1 MSGPRERQGPI
12 ALALSEK
19 CVALLLERGTTKGVS
34 SMDLAHAAG
43 ISLRTFHRYL
53 GGKEDCVR
61 PVLYAAIA
69 AMARELTTRP
79 ASESLNTALGAAFA
93 AAASG
98 PQLERTLRLMPLLT
112 ETPAMRAVWAQSLH
126 DGETALTPSIALRM
140 GLPAADEPRAAVLA
154 TVVLALVRRAL
165 VDAVASGADPAP
177 VFDEYLTTLDG
188 GPLAATTPA
197 APPATA
203 PPATAPAE
211 DG

>member
-1 MSGPRERQGPI
+1 MVDERSGSI

-19 CVALLLERGTTKGVS
+19 CVGLLLERGTVKGVS
-34 SMDLAHAAG
+34 SIDLSHAAG

-69 AMARELTTRP
+69 AMGRALTARP
-79 ASESLNTALGAAFA
+79 ADEPLSTALGAAFA

-98 PQLERTLRLMPLLT
+98 PQLDRTLRLIPLLT

-126 DGETALTPSIALRM
+126 DGEAALTPCIAERM
-140 GLPAADEPRAAVLA
+140 GFEPDETPRAAVLA
-154 TVVLALVRRAL
+154 TIVMALVRRAL

-177 VFDEYLTTLDG
+177 VFEEYLTTLNG
-188 GPLAATTPA
+188 GPLAV
-197 APPATA
+197 PATA
-203 PPATAPAE
+203 GPSS
-211 DG
+211 

>member
-1 MSGPRERQGPI
+1 MSGMVDERSGSI

-19 CVALLLERGTTKGVS
+19 CVGLLLERGTVKGVS
-34 SMDLAHAAG
+34 SIDLSHAAG

-69 AMARELTTRP
+69 AMGRALTARP
-79 ASESLNTALGAAFA
+79 ADEPLSTALGAAFA

-98 PQLERTLRLMPLLT
+98 PQLDRTLRLIPLLT

-126 DGETALTPSIALRM
+126 DGEAALTPCIAERM
-140 GLPAADEPRAAVLA
+140 GFEPDETPRAAVLA
-154 TVVLALVRRAL
+154 TIVMALVRRAL

-177 VFDEYLTTLDG
+177 VFEEYLTTLNG
-188 GPLAATTPA
+188 GPLAV
-197 APPATA
+197 PATA
-203 PPATAPAE
+203 GPSS
-211 DG
+211 

>member
-1 MSGPRERQGPI
+1 MVDERSGSI

-19 CVALLLERGTTKGVS
+19 CVGLLLERGTVKGVS
-34 SMDLAHAAG
+34 SIDLSHAAG

-69 AMARELTTRP
+69 AMGRALTARP
-79 ASESLNTALGAAFA
+79 ADELLSTALGAAFA

-98 PQLERTLRLMPLLT
+98 PQLDRTLRLIPLLT

-126 DGETALTPSIALRM
+126 DGEAALTPCIAERM
-140 GLPAADEPRAAVLA
+140 GFELEETPRAAVLA
-154 TVVLALVRRAL
+154 TIVMALVRRAL

-177 VFDEYLTTLDG
+177 VFQEYLTTLNG
-188 GPLAATTPA
+188 GPLAVPA
-197 APPATA
+197 KA
-203 PPATAPAE
+203 
-211 DG
+211 GQSS

>member
-1 MSGPRERQGPI
+1 VSGMVDERSGSI

-19 CVALLLERGTTKGVS
+19 CVGLLLERGTVKGVS
-34 SMDLAHAAG
+34 SIDLSHAAG

-69 AMARELTTRP
+69 AMGRALTARP
-79 ASESLNTALGAAFA
+79 ADEPLSTALGAAFA

-98 PQLERTLRLMPLLT
+98 PQLDRTLRLIPLLT

-126 DGETALTPSIALRM
+126 DGEAALTPCIAERM
-140 GLPAADEPRAAVLA
+140 GFEPEETPRAAVLA
-154 TVVLALVRRAL
+154 TIVMALVRRAL

-177 VFDEYLTTLDG
+177 VFEEYLTTLNG
-188 GPLAATTPA
+188 GPLAV
-197 APPATA
+197 PATA
-203 PPATAPAE
+203 GPSS
-211 DG
+211 

>member
-1 MSGPRERQGPI
+1 VSGMVDERSGSI

-19 CVALLLERGTTKGVS
+19 CVGLLLERGTVKGVS
-34 SMDLAHAAG
+34 SIDLSHAAG

-69 AMARELTTRP
+69 AMGRALTARP
-79 ASESLNTALGAAFA
+79 AGEPLSTALGAAFA

-98 PQLERTLRLMPLLT
+98 PQLDRTLRLIPLLT

-126 DGETALTPSIALRM
+126 DGEAALTPCIAERM
-140 GLPAADEPRAAVLA
+140 GFDADEAPRAAVLA
-154 TVVLALVRRAL
+154 TIVMALVRRAL

-177 VFDEYLTTLDG
+177 VFEEYLTTLNG
-188 GPLAATTPA
+188 GPLAVPVK
-197 APPATA
+197 TA
-203 PPATAPAE
+203 PSP
-211 DG
+211 

>member
-1 MSGPRERQGPI
+1 MSAATPPRQGSI

-19 CVALLLERGTTKGVS
+19 CVTLLLERGTVKGVS
-34 SMDLAHAAG
+34 SIELAHAAG

-53 GGKEDCVR
+53 GSKEDSVR

-69 AMARELTTRP
+69 AMGRELTARP
-79 ASESLNTALGAAFA
+79 ASEPLNAALGAAFA

-98 PQLERTLRLMPLLT
+98 RHLDRTLRLIPLLT

-126 DGETALTPSIALRM
+126 DGEAALTPCIAERM
-140 GLPAADEPRAAVLA
+140 GLAEASFPRAAVLA

-165 VDAVASGADPAP
+165 VDAVAAGSDPAP

-188 GPLAATTPA
+188 GPLAAA
-197 APPATA
+197 APA
-203 PPATAPAE
+203 PHE
-211 DG
+211 GD

>member
-1 MSGPRERQGPI
+1 MSGMVDERSGSI

-19 CVALLLERGTTKGVS
+19 CVGLLLERGTVKGVS
-34 SMDLAHAAG
+34 SIDLSHAAG

-69 AMARELTTRP
+69 AMGRALTARP
-79 ASESLNTALGAAFA
+79 ADEPLSTALGAAFA

-98 PQLERTLRLMPLLT
+98 PQLDRTLRLIPLLT

-126 DGETALTPSIALRM
+126 DGEAALTPCIAERM
-140 GLPAADEPRAAVLA
+140 GFELEETPRAAVLA
-154 TVVLALVRRAL
+154 TIVMALVRRAL

-177 VFDEYLTTLDG
+177 VFEEYLTTLNG
-188 GPLAATTPA
+188 GPLAV
-197 APPATA
+197 PATA
-203 PPATAPAE
+203 GPSS
-211 DG
+211 

>member
-1 MSGPRERQGPI
+1 MTAATPPRPGSI

-19 CVALLLERGTTKGVS
+19 CVTLLLERGTVKGVS
-34 SMDLAHAAG
+34 SIELAHAAG

-69 AMARELTTRP
+69 AMGRELTARP
-79 ASESLNTALGAAFA
+79 ASEPLNTALGAAFA

-98 PQLERTLRLMPLLT
+98 RHLDRTLRLIPLLT

-126 DGETALTPSIALRM
+126 DGEVALTPCIAERM
-140 GLPAADEPRAAVLA
+140 GLAEASFPRAAVLA

-165 VDAVASGADPAP
+165 VDAAATGSDPAP
-177 VFDEYLTTLDG
+177 LFDEYLTTLDG
-188 GPLAATTPA
+188 GPLAAA
-197 APPATA
+197 APPA
-203 PPATAPAE
+203 PE
-211 DG
+211 DD

>member
-1 MSGPRERQGPI
+1 MVDERSGSI

-19 CVALLLERGTTKGVS
+19 CVGLLLERGTVKGVS
-34 SMDLAHAAG
+34 SIDLSHAAG

-69 AMARELTTRP
+69 AMGRALTARP
-79 ASESLNTALGAAFA
+79 ADEPLSTALGAAFA

-98 PQLERTLRLMPLLT
+98 PQLDRTLRLIPLLT

-126 DGETALTPSIALRM
+126 DGEAALTPCIAERM
-140 GLPAADEPRAAVLA
+140 GFELEETPRAAVLA
-154 TVVLALVRRAL
+154 TIVMALVRRAL

-177 VFDEYLTTLDG
+177 VFEEYLTTLNG
-188 GPLAATTPA
+188 GPLAV
-197 APPATA
+197 PATA
-203 PPATAPAE
+203 GPSS
-211 DG
+211 